1 MKSQTRKHDE
11 HSDTKESVS
20 EVKKRGISRSR
31 SRRGVKGS
39 SSTSGSDISES
50 ENKGQGDGHRNHNT
64 SMSVSQKVWDYISSL
79 QGLLHKRFDINN
91 E

>member
-39 SSTSGSDISES
+39 SSTSISES

-64 SMSVSQKVWDYISSL
+64 NMSVSQKMWDYISSL